1 MRAKLL
7 TLLYAFTALT
17 SFLFVAC
24 DKKDK
29 NEPSDEKTIVGTWRH
44 DFSVGY
50 QIGVFKDDGTGT
62 MWEYDAEYGGI
73 QWSKTFTYYYVKS
86 SDQYKIVEKGDYNT
100 HVSVATILSKDE
112 MIIINPDEEEEKW
125 YRED

>member
-1 MRAKLL
+1 MKKLFFGI
-7 TLLYAFTALT
+7 A
-17 SFLFVAC
+17 FVAICSCILISC

-73 QWSKTFTYYYVKS
+73 EWSKTFTYYYVKS

-100 HVSVATILSKDE
+100 YVSVATILSKNE